1 MSTRT
6 TAAQSAA
13 TTEVNNAAN
22 AASVEQQAHANAAQ
36 KVKII
41 VDRVGF
47 VEKDGTSTTYLN
59 FKTPIRGYVDT
70 PNGRV
75 EGDVTYVSKTTY
87 YLLEELRD
95 ANKLLKRFINAQ
107 ERMTKEILN
116 YMLTDAEIT
125 MLRTW
130 RAAGEEVVDDA
141 GKLTVYDHDWFQ
153 TEIIAVKLD
162 EMAIDYIKS
171 KQ

>member
-1 MSTRT
+1 MATRT

-59 FKTPIRGYVDT
+59 FKTPIRGYADS
-70 PNGRV
+70 PDGRV
-75 EGDVTYVSKTTY
+75 ECDVTYVSKTTY
-87 YLLEELRD
+87 YLLEELRES
-95 ANKLLKRFINAQ
+95 NKLLKRFINAQ

-116 YMLTDAEIT
+116 YLLTDAEVT

-141 GKLTVYDHDWFQ
+141 GKLAVYDHDWFQ